1 MEDGLISNTPS
12 DAMMLAVQ
20 TSPEEAQAI
29 LEAIAAEALKLEAEK
44 QQAMDQLAAE
54 IETTLRQRMSQRSQK
69 ENSGRSR
76 DLHMGSLAT
85 PIYRPVFP
93 EPGADSASQRGVRR
107 FG

>member
-20 TSPEEAQAI
+20 ASPEEAQAI

-69 ENSGRSR
+69 ENEWTLSR

-93 EPGADSASQRGVRR
+93 EPGADSASSAWA
-107 FG
+107 